1 MPAKLTCIYWGC
13 CETAATSTLWLFCLT
28 ECASKALWTGLVLTP
43 PLDGTVLACTCP
55 MEDRVVHN
63 GTELKSDHFQSSF
76 LFFLV
81 FLPLLY
87 IQKTYPGKM
96 FIKQDLK
103 SYTIP
108 KALLLPSISQSFFSN
123 YLFRVSTCYQD
134 ILLCSLSWTKRISLF
149 HAA

>member
-1 MPAKLTCIYWGC
+1 MK
-13 CETAATSTLWLFCLT
+13 
-28 ECASKALWTGLVLTP
+28 
-43 PLDGTVLACTCP
+43 
-55 MEDRVVHN
+55 HN
-63 GTELKSDHFQSSF
+63 CNLKSDHFQSSF

-123 YLFRVSTCYQD
+123 YLFRV
-134 ILLCSLSWTKRISLF
+134 CSLLPRYIIVLIVLNEEDFLVSCSIESNLCLQSSSVGSLTSTIKSIF
-149 HAA
+149 FFPRTMSNCPYY